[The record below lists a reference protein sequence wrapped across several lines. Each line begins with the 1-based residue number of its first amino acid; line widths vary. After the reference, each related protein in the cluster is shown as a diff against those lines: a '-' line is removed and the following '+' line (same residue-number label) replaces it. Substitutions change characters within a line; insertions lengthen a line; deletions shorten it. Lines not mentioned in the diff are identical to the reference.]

1 MGSRSTPSVRPLRSP
16 VIRGMVDRRLPDRDP
31 PALDRRGWTRKAVCR
46 RCSLIITDCE
56 PMTPDGDFCH
66 VAKPHQT
73 RAAVCVNANRSFGV
87 SSPELTPFMR
97 KARRRALKRRN
108 IRP

>member
-1 MGSRSTPSVRPLRSP
+1 
-16 VIRGMVDRRLPDRDP
+16 
-31 PALDRRGWTRKAVCR
+31 
-46 RCSLIITDCE
+46 
-56 PMTPDGDFCH
+56 MTPDGDFCH